1 MSPLSQYVRA
11 LTDIIHVKIKT
22 NLLQPRSFDRDEH
35 YAQTEEQIFTLSDY
49 IALAVIK
56 ESIAG
61 KDKLCQSWRP
71 ALTLKWVSWLT
82 GKGSQVQEWE
92 SYAGEQVSP
101 IYHFLFWEGMETTE
115 NLSLKSSQVNYVY
128 WGLFSALG
136 GCELW
141 KAAFIKLCKDGLAV
155 LTVGFTQPVAPR
167 QPQEQAQAK
176 NHQCLAPVGSWAQP
190 STAHRGAGAA
200 PEHLLLSQPSASAAA
215 PSAGPPSQECHPIG
229 PGAER
234 QPGTRA
240 KWEKPRTCCHRC
252 MLPAPLHSM
261 AHCRRAIPPA
271 THPRLVPKLTG
282 FRSLI
287 SGKKRVLRSVE
298 KVSWLAQFR
307 PWAYL
312 YVLA

>member
-1 MSPLSQYVRA
+1 MSPLSQYVWA

-56 ESIAG
+56 EGMAG

-82 GKGSQVQEWE
+82 GKGLQVQEWE
-92 SYAGEQVSP
+92 SYAGKQISP

-115 NLSLKSSQVNYVY
+115 NLSLKSSQVNHIYR
-128 WGLFSALG
+128 GLFSALG
-136 GCELW
+136 DCEMW
-141 KAAFIKLCKDGLAV
+141 KAEFIQLCKDGLAV
-155 LTVGFTQPVAPR
+155 LTVGITQPVAPR

-176 NHQCLAPVGSWAQP
+176 SRQCLTPVGSWAQP
-190 STAHRGAGAA
+190 SMAHRGAGAA
-200 PEHLLLSQPSASAAA
+200 PGPLLSQPSAGAAD
-215 PSAGPPSQECHPIG
+215 PSARPPSGECHPVG

-234 QPGTRA
+234 QPDTGG
-240 KWEKPRTCCHRC
+240 KWEKPGTCCYWC
-252 MLPAPLHSM
+252 ALPAPLHSV
-261 AHCRRAIPPA
+261 ARCHGAIPPA
-271 THPRLVPKLTG
+271 THPHLVPKLTG

-287 SGKKRVLRSVE
+287 SGEKKKGYWEV
-298 KVSWLAQFR
+298 
-307 PWAYL
+307 
-312 YVLA
+312 